1 LKEVTVVAPMYQESG
16 LVKEFSDRVIR
27 ELEKISKN
35 YELILI
41 DDGSTDNTWKE
52 IKQISS
58 LNLNVKALRFSRT
71 FGHHYAISAG
81 LKYSNSEWVVVMDSD
96 LQDRPEVLPQLFE
109 TAKSGF
115 DIVFVSRTKRTD
127 PIYYRIL
134 QKTFYFLL
142 KLFSGINFDSRQAN
156 FSIISNTVVKA
167 FNSFPE
173 HARFYGSTIKWLG
186 FNSTFIE
193 ATHGSRFS
201 GRPSYTFS
209 KRVNLAL
216 DIILSFSNRPL
227 KFAIGLG
234 LIFSSLSFLL
244 FVGTISQISY
254 LDNYLGNL
262 RLLFILQ
269 MLLSGILLIVLGI
282 TGSYIGRIF
291 NEVKRRPLYV
301 ISETININ

>member
-1 LKEVTVVAPMYQESG
+1 MYQESG

-27 ELEKISKN
+27 ELEKISSN

-52 IKQISS
+52 IEQITS
-58 LNLNVKALRFSRT
+58 LNLKVKALRFSRN

-81 LKYSNSEWVVVMDSD
+81 LIYSNSEWVVVMDSD

-127 PIYYRIL
+127 PMYYRIL

-142 KLFSGINFDSRQAN
+142 KLFSGIDFDSRQAN
-156 FSIISNTVVKA
+156 FSIISNSVVNA

-186 FNSTFIE
+186 FNSTSIE
-193 ATHGSRFS
+193 ATHGARFS

-234 LIFSSLSFLL
+234 LLFSSLSFLL

-254 LDNYLGNL
+254 LDSYLGNL